1 MKTAIIGTGISGLG
15 TAFLLNPHH
24 DIILYEKNPSVGGHS
39 RTISIN
45 CDGQTIPVDTGF
57 IVFNNWNYPNLLGL
71 FNLLNV
77 PYVKSDMSFGISINK
92 GWLEYSSN
100 DLLAFRNLARPDYW
114 RMLRDILTFNKAAPS
129 YLEKD
134 PDLTLGQ
141 CLDELK
147 AGPWFRD
154 YYILAMGAAIWS
166 CPADKI
172 LSFPARSF
180 IQFFKNHGLLN
191 LINRPQWYTVKG
203 GSVEYIKRLTAP
215 FKDKIKLDCGVKSVA
230 RQKGKWKVTDINGG
244 SSVFDQVVFACHAD
258 EALRLLSRPTRL
270 HKDIIG
276 AFSYETN
283 KIIAHSDKS
292 FLPKHRKSWA
302 SWVYLAD
309 KTEKTESQLSVSYWM
324 NNLQPLECESPVIVT
339 LNPARRPQT
348 DLIYDEHLFTHPVFD
363 HAAVH
368 AQTRLDEIQGK
379 DGLWFCGAY
388 QANGFHEDGL
398 LSAVR
403 IAEKMG
409 ITVAWH

>member
-24 DIILYEKNPSVGGHS
+24 DITLYEKNPSIGGHS

-45 CDGQTIPVDTGF
+45 CDGQIIPVDTGF

-71 FNLLNV
+71 FNLLKV

-100 DLLAFRNLARPDYW
+100 DLFALRNLVRPAYW

-129 YLEKD
+129 YLEKT

-172 LSFPARSF
+172 MAFPARSF

-203 GSVEYIKRLTAP
+203 GSIEYIKRLTAS

-230 RQKGKWKVTDINGG
+230 RQKGKWKVTDRHGE

-258 EALRLLSRPTRL
+258 EAMRLLSRPAKL

-283 KIIAHSDKS
+283 KIITHSDRS

-403 IAEKMG
+403 IAEKME